1 MINSWKSLTVWYIWH
16 KKSLD
21 ASEIISTNE
30 YLWKGQKK
38 ILLWWLLY
46 LRLKSGF
53 ALLKRCSEMSQIL
66 FFETGNWSLA
76 DDITWLYFVDNEDLQ
91 HCRRSNCQE
100 QVKKWCSSAQVR
112 GPFGNVLWPTHSESL
127 QEKLLPKIGF
137 RYPPLCL
144 VYIISTTKSLTTTAL
159 LGE

>member
-1 MINSWKSLTVWYIWH
+1 MLQKLLVLMNTSGR
-16 KKSLD
+16 
-21 ASEIISTNE
+21 E
-30 YLWKGQKK
+30 KK

-66 FFETGNWSLA
+66 FFEMGNWSLA

-100 QVKKWCSSAQVR
+100 QVKKWYSWAQVR
-112 GPFGNVLWPTHSESL
+112 GPFGNVLWPTDSESL
-127 QEKLLPKIGF
+127 QENLLPKIGF
-137 RYPPLCL
+137 RYQPLCL
-144 VYIISTTKSLTTTAL
+144 VYIISMTMSLITTAL
-159 LGE
+159 LGEQDQAT